1 MLGLVTCYFCRYRLD
16 FTEAAE
22 LAESPGGMRL
32 TGLSILPC
40 FTSASEREDHSDTAP
55 AQMFQSYLGSVL
67 VTETS
72 YAKSPLTSLRS
83 CDAVLAVDW
92 CSADSPVQLS
102 TFLSWQTAGA
112 LQPPFTCRA
121 VLGMVHWGFNL
132 EMPCGIDAMHMWDRC
147 GCAGPATA
155 LSVFSFGGY

>member
-1 MLGLVTCYFCRYRLD
+1 M
-16 FTEAAE
+16 
-22 LAESPGGMRL
+22 AESPGGMRL

-40 FTSASEREDHSDTAP
+40 FTSASEREDHSDSAP

-67 VTETS
+67 VTEAS

-92 CSADSPVQLS
+92 CSADNPVQLS

-112 LQPPFTCRA
+112 LQLPFTCWGSA
-121 VLGMVHWGFNL
+121 GHGVSGFNL
-132 EMPCGIDAMHMWDRC
+132 KMPWGIDAMWDRC

-155 LSVFSFGGY
+155 LSVFSFGGYSRVCCSNMGL